1 MSKTNEVAR
10 VKAAT
15 NPFKGDK
22 TLAAMKR
29 RWSKMT
35 PAQRKANVETFR
47 TAAKGKPK
55 GSAPKPAATKPAKKA
70 PVAKTQAATKPAKKE
85 ETPPVVKTTPA
96 TTTRSGQ
103 GPRAGVR
110 ARANRKV
117 TEAPAK
123 PRRRVTAA
131 ERQRQRRS
139 STTAQSRRTAARER
153 GLANN
158 RRAAERAA
166 RERASKNSVFRSSY
180 RRADDAR
187 KKK

>member
-70 PVAKTQAATKPAKKE
+70 PVAKTQAATKPAKKTV
-85 ETPPVVKTTPA
+85 TPPVVKTTPA

-110 ARANRKV
+110 AVRTPALV
-117 TEAPAK
+117 TEDHPNK
-123 PRRRVTAA
+123 SNKTGD
-131 ERQRQRRS
+131 S
-139 STTAQSRRTAARER
+139 C
-153 GLANN
+153 
-158 RRAAERAA
+158 RAA
-166 RERASKNSVFRSSY
+166 RTASKFYYCTKSSY
-180 RRADDAR
+180 GCTRTWFS
-187 KKK
+187 